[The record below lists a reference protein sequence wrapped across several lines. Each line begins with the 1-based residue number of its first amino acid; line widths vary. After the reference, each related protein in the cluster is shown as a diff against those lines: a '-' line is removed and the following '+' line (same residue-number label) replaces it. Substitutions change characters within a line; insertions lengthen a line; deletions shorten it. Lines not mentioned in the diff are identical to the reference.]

1 MTQDITLAK
10 NALAFSMLMDGIP
23 IIYQGQE
30 QWQEFTGTEAP
41 YNREPMWTS
50 SYNTTSELYGWIST
64 LNNVRTLAISQDPTA
79 YIAFQANPIWS
90 DDHTV
95 AMKKADVVTIASNV
109 GEAGNVGAISLPA
122 SSTGYIAGQV
132 YTDLVSCARYTAG
145 TDGGI
150 SVTMKADPIVLY
162 PQTRLSASNSTLCA

>member
-1 MTQDITLAK
+1 
-10 NALAFSMLMDGIP
+10 
-23 IIYQGQE
+23 
-30 QWQEFTGTEAP
+30 
-41 YNREPMWTS
+41 MWTS

-95 AMKKADVVTIASNV
+95 AMKKADVVTISTNV

-132 YTDLVSCARYTAG
+132 YVDLVSCAQYTAG
-145 TDGGI
+145 TDGGV

-162 PQTRLSASNSTLCA
+162 PQSKLSAGNSTLCA